1 MIRKDAHL
9 KVGATRTLINQR
21 TVIMKYEIV
30 INGARCSVEFSPQSD
45 EAARM
50 TFSVDGRP
58 VEADATRISPGG
70 YSILIGGRSL
80 EVTAEQASN
89 GLLLRTNGCEYQIE
103 VIDPRSWRRG
113 RGAGIE
119 LEGRQQLVA
128 PMPGKIVRV
137 LVAVGEK
144 VDAGQGLLVIEAMK
158 MQNEIRSP
166 KAGSVERLARE
177 SQTVKAGEILAIV
190 T

>member
-1 MIRKDAHL
+1 
-9 KVGATRTLINQR
+9 
-21 TVIMKYEIV
+21 MKFEII
-30 INGARCSVEFSPQSD
+30 INGAGRSVEFSALRDGVS
-45 EAARM
+45 RV

-58 VEADATRISPGG
+58 VDADAASISPGT
-70 YSILIGGRSL
+70 YSILIGGRSF
-80 EVTAEQASN
+80 EVTAEETSR
-89 GLLLRTNGCEYQIE
+89 GLFLRTSGSEFQAE
-103 VIDPRSWRRG
+103 VSDPRSWRRG

-144 VDAGQGLLVIEAMK
+144 VDAGQALLVIEAMK

-166 KAGSVERLARE
+166 KAGSVERLAHE
-177 SQTVKAGEILAIV
+177 GQTVKAGEILAIV
-190 T
+190 A

>member
-1 MIRKDAHL
+1 
-9 KVGATRTLINQR
+9 
-21 TVIMKYEIV
+21 MKFEII
-30 INGARCSVEFSPQSD
+30 INGTRRSVEFSAQRDGVS
-45 EAARM
+45 RV

-58 VEADATRISPGG
+58 VDADAARISPGT
-70 YSILIGGRSL
+70 YSILIGGRSF
-80 EVTAEQASN
+80 EVTAEETSR
-89 GLLLRTNGCEYQIE
+89 GLLLRTSGSEFQAD

-144 VDAGQGLLVIEAMK
+144 VEAGQGLLVIEAMK

-166 KAGSVERLARE
+166 KAGSVERLAHE
-177 SQTVKAGEILAIV
+177 GQTVKAGEILAIV
-190 T
+190 A

>member
-1 MIRKDAHL
+1 
-9 KVGATRTLINQR
+9 
-21 TVIMKYEIV
+21 MKFEII
-30 INGARCSVEFSPQSD
+30 INGARRSVEFS
-45 EAARM
+45 ARRDGVSRV

-58 VEADATRISPGG
+58 VDADAASISPGT
-70 YSILIGGRSL
+70 YSILIGGRSF
-80 EVTAEQASN
+80 EVTAEETSR
-89 GLLLRTNGCEYQIE
+89 GLFLRTSGSEFQAE

-166 KAGSVERLARE
+166 KAGSVERLAHE
-177 SQTVKAGEILAIV
+177 GQTVKAGEILAIV
-190 T
+190 A

>member
-1 MIRKDAHL
+1 
-9 KVGATRTLINQR
+9 
-21 TVIMKYEIV
+21 MKFEII
-30 INGARCSVEFSPQSD
+30 INGARRSVEFSAQRDGVS
-45 EAARM
+45 RV

-58 VEADATRISPGG
+58 VEADAVRISPGT
-70 YSILIGGRSL
+70 YSILIGGRSF
-80 EVTAEQASN
+80 EVTAEETSR
-89 GLLLRTNGCEYQIE
+89 GLLLRTSGSEFQAE
-103 VIDPRSWRRG
+103 VFDPRSWRRG

-166 KAGSVERLARE
+166 KAGSVERLAHE
-177 SQTVKAGEILAIV
+177 GQTVKAGEILAIV
-190 T
+190 A

>member
-1 MIRKDAHL
+1 
-9 KVGATRTLINQR
+9 
-21 TVIMKYEIV
+21 MKFEII
-30 INGARCSVEFSPQSD
+30 INGARRSVEFSAQRDGVS
-45 EAARM
+45 RV

-58 VEADATRISPGG
+58 VEADAARISPGT
-70 YSILIGGRSL
+70 YSILIDGRSF
-80 EVTAEQASN
+80 EVTAEETSR
-89 GLLLRTNGCEYQIE
+89 GLLLRTSGSEFQAE
-103 VIDPRSWRRG
+103 VIDPRSWQRG

-166 KAGSVERLARE
+166 KAGSVERLAHE
-177 SQTVKAGEILAIV
+177 GQTVKAGEVLAIV

>member
-1 MIRKDAHL
+1 
-9 KVGATRTLINQR
+9 
-21 TVIMKYEIV
+21 MKYEIV
-30 INGARCSVEFSPQSD
+30 INGAPRSVEFSPRSD
-45 EAARM
+45 ETSRV

-58 VEADATRISPGG
+58 LEADATRISQGV
-70 YSILIGGRSL
+70 YSILIDGRSL
-80 EVTAEQASN
+80 EVTLDDASN
-89 GLLLRTNGCEYQIE
+89 GLHLRANGGEYQVE

-119 LEGRQQLVA
+119 LEGRQQLIA

-137 LVAVGEK
+137 LVVVGEK
-144 VDAGQGLLVIEAMK
+144 VNAGQGLLVIEAMK

-177 SQTVKAGEILAIV
+177 GQTVNAGEILAVV